1 MHAFFGSTHT
11 KTHTHTGTY
20 TQIYTYIHTYN
31 TYMYMPAHTHT
42 NTQTHTHTHT
52 HPRARAQATYLYT
65 DACRFQ
71 SAIIESLAQTIS
83 QSLANGCSNS
93 VQVIQVPVPKDE
105 SATGEATRRFRCDV
119 LGDLELGSPVVPFC
133 PFFWVPLLKSSSRK
147 KGTLIIKGLHWGT

>member
-1 MHAFFGSTHT
+1 MHFLAAPTQR
-11 KTHTHTGTY
+11 HTHTQAHTHR
-20 TQIYTYIHTYN
+20 YIHIYIHITHICIC
-31 TYMYMPAHTHT
+31 PHTHT
-42 NTQTHTHTHT
+42 NTQTHTYT
-52 HPRARAQATYLYT
+52 PARAQATYLYT

>member
-1 MHAFFGSTHT
+1 MHFLAAPTQR
-11 KTHTHTGTY
+11 HTHRHIHTD
-20 TQIYTYIHTYN
+20 IYTYIHTYN
-31 TYMYMPAHTHT
+31 TYVYARTHT
-42 NTQTHTHTHT
+42 NTQTHTHTYT
-52 HPRARAQATYLYT
+52 PPRAQATYLYT